1 MHACS
6 NVQMSNHMI
15 RKKEKKQKT
24 ISTKGSY
31 RKKMQIQDI
40 TVQNQVR
47 ANLLQIKQ
55 RKRYDI

>member
-47 ANLLQIKQ
+47 ANLLQIK
-55 RKRYDI
+55 